1 MNRKSTM
8 NNNKLEITVIEE
20 DGTTFTSFEQF
31 NSKDLVREN
40 FELKARIDSLK
51 LAICSLVSVL
61 AGVIYLYIIK

>member
-1 MNRKSTM
+1 M

-40 FELKARIDSLK
+40 FELKARIGSLE

>member
-1 MNRKSTM
+1 M
-8 NNNKLEITVIEE
+8 NNNKLEITVIED
-20 DGTTFTSFEQF
+20 DGTTFTAFEQF

-40 FELKARIDSLK
+40 FELKARIGSLK